1 MWHTIEEWEDAGRK
15 IEPVHLPKEAH
26 LGPWSFL
33 CVALPGTSIL
43 LTSKTTGK
51 IEEVEVPLG
60 CFADMDDLQRF
71 ELLHKQPGQLIFLCF
86 LCFRMCQDLRELN
99 SNTFPAAY
107 AMPELN
113 HHCATPWTCC
123 QAGECIVRSTRVP
136 SSINSKFTKMIK
148 WRRAGAGADSAIC
161 A

>member
-86 LCFRMCQDLRELN
+86 LCFRICQDLRELN

-113 HHCATPWTCC
+113 HHCATPWTYMLSGRRMYCSFD
-123 QAGECIVRSTRVP
+123 ARSFFNQFKIHEDDQVEKGWSGCR
-136 SSINSKFTKMIK
+136 
-148 WRRAGAGADSAIC
+148 
-161 A
+161 